1 MQGGQ
6 TGEAAVNSWELAFRL
21 GIQTSSIFINSA
33 NGVSLYQVPNT
44 DTSGWSALDT
54 TGLQTWHQLFNSDT
68 SWEYGAF
75 DRSSTGFPD
84 FSWGDYDFTSHVV
97 TGDSLYVIKLSGSV
111 YKKLW
116 IVKKDFGNWTF
127 RYANLDNTGD
137 QVVTLN
143 NADYTDKNFAY
154 YSITNGSALN
164 LEPNTSDWDVLFT
177 RYLTLLPPDNTPYLV
192 TGVLNN
198 VGVTVAEANGVDVQS
213 VDPADYENSY
223 VASISEIG
231 YDWKYFD
238 MNLNQFVVVSDL
250 CYFVKSLDGNV
261 YKIVFTGFEG
271 AATGNISWEQSSAIT
286 SIQSINSDLSSAMV
300 YPNPVSDKLNI
311 VFDVKQNISNLKIT
325 LFDLNGKEM
334 FHTATSGFAGLN
346 QQQFLLPELSNGLYL
361 LKLDAAGGIV
371 NLKVMI
377 NR

>member
-1 MQGGQ
+1 
-6 TGEAAVNSWELAFRL
+6 
-21 GIQTSSIFINSA
+21 
-33 NGVSLYQVPNT
+33 
-44 DTSGWSALDT
+44 
-54 TGLQTWHQLFNSDT
+54 
-68 SWEYGAF
+68 
-75 DRSSTGFPD
+75 
-84 FSWGDYDFTSHVV
+84 
-97 TGDSLYVIKLSGSV
+97 
-111 YKKLW
+111 
-116 IVKKDFGNWTF
+116 
-127 RYANLDNTGD
+127 
-137 QVVTLN
+137 
-143 NADYTDKNFAY
+143 
-154 YSITNGSALN
+154 
-164 LEPNTSDWDVLFT
+164 VLFT
-177 RYLTLLPPDNTPYLV
+177 RYLTLLPPDNTPYFV

-198 VGVTVAEANGVDVQS
+198 VGVTVAEANGVDVQT
-213 VDPADYENSY
+213 VDPADYENLY

-238 MNLNQFVVVSDL
+238 MNLNQFAVVADL

-286 SIQSINSDLSSAMV
+286 SIQSINGDLSSAMV

-311 VFDVKQNISNLKIT
+311 VFDVKQNISDLKIT

-334 FHTATSGFAGLN
+334 FHTATSALAGLN

-377 NR
+377 NRY